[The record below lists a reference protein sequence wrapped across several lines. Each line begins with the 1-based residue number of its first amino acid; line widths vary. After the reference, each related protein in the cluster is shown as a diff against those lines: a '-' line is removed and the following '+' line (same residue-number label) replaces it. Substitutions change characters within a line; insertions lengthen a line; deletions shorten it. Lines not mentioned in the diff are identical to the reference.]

1 LSAVFLLFPLFTMP
15 FFQIWYLPFF
25 FGYTLIPQQKKD
37 MEVTMLWLL
46 FIMAVISFGGISFN
60 PMHILNGWRQV
71 LGL

>member
-1 LSAVFLLFPLFTMP
+1 
-15 FFQIWYLPFF
+15 
-25 FGYTLIPQQKKD
+25 